1 MSKTVERT
9 DAKRLVSAYENGATL
24 AQLSEVNDISLADL
38 REILSDAGVVIK
50 KGRRPSVVPPR
61 LGSKTPPKL
70 DDRSQRMKT
79 LYEEGKTLQEIGTE
93 FDLSRER
100 VRQILRG
107 ANVESQG
114 RRKREDAPDQLSTQ
128 DKKIARLYDKGTP
141 PSELIVKFDI
151 NYSHL
156 QTVLRRAGIDVKP
169 KGFFNR
175 RPGYEGISDGIIRD
189 YKSGVDTQ
197 VIADRYGLCG
207 RTEIYKFIK
216 REGVEPRVFKK
227 TKKRITLKV
236 KEAKERK
243 SRARQAV
250 VE

>member
-50 KGRRPSVVPPR
+50 KGRRPSVVLPR
-61 LGSKTPPKL
+61 L

-236 KEAKERK
+236 KERK
-243 SRARQAV
+243 SRASKQAA

>member
-24 AQLSEVNDISLADL
+24 AQLSEVNEISLADL
-38 REILSDAGVVIK
+38 REILSDAGVEIK
-50 KGRRPSVVPPR
+50 RGRRPNVAPPR
-61 LGSKTPPKL
+61 LGTKTPPKL
-70 DDRSQRMKT
+70 DERTERMKL

-93 FDLSRER
+93 FGLTRER
-100 VRQILRG
+100 VRQVLRD

-114 RRKREDAPDQLSTQ
+114 RRKREGSPEQLSAK

-141 PSELIVKFDI
+141 PSELIVQFDI

-156 QTVLRRAGIDVKP
+156 QTVLKRAGVDVKP

-175 RPGYEGISDGIIRD
+175 RPGYEKIRDGIIKD
-189 YKSGVDTQ
+189 YQNGVDTQ
-197 VIADRYGLCG
+197 IIADRYGLCG

-216 REGVEPRVFKK
+216 REGVEPRVYK
-227 TKKRITLKV
+227 TET
-236 KEAKERK
+236 
-243 SRARQAV
+243 

>member
-38 REILSDAGVVIK
+38 REILGNAGVEIK
-50 KGRRPSVVPPR
+50 RGRRPNVAPPR
-61 LGSKTPPKL
+61 LGTKAPPKL
-70 DDRSQRMKT
+70 DERTERMKV

-93 FDLSRER
+93 FGLTRER
-100 VRQILRG
+100 VRQVLRD

-114 RRKREDAPDQLSTQ
+114 RRKREDSPEQLSAQ

-141 PSELIVKFDI
+141 PSELIVQFGI

-156 QTVLRRAGIDVKP
+156 QTVLKRAGVDVKP

-175 RPGYEGISDGIIRD
+175 RPGYEKIRDGIIRD
-189 YKSGVDTQ
+189 YKNGVDTQ
-197 VIADRYGLCG
+197 IIADRYGLCG

-216 REGVEPRVFKK
+216 REGVEPRVYK
-227 TKKRITLKV
+227 TET
-236 KEAKERK
+236 
-243 SRARQAV
+243 